1 MKNIELNNK
10 MSRPLDRVKLNLR
23 PKYSSSES
31 SESESDT
38 LNNENRVS
46 ELINMWWNKESII
59 GKILKYIYEK
69 ESVTED
75 ELKEFL
81 EINNYSKAWYSD
93 LAQSNKDYKIVF
105 ERKNNITKINK
116 EAREYVYKM

>member
-1 MKNIELNNK
+1 

-23 PKYSSSES
+23 PKYSSES

-69 ESVTED
+69 ESVTEN

-81 EINNYSKAWYSD
+81 
-93 LAQSNKDYKIVF
+93 VF
-105 ERKNNITKINK
+105 RSCTIK
-116 EAREYVYKM
+116 